1 MWHWQRTILT
11 AAVQCTLWLRQALRA
26 SAHEYSVPAEDAV
39 SAMDG
44 VTFRFVLS
52 RASKA
57 LTAMAVWEARSLTA
71 GTLLGLIVV
80 FVVYYLRSPWRKLP
94 PRPRG
99 LPIIGNA
106 LQAMDKSWLV
116 SKDCKERFGG
126 YRSSSNHWH
135 GNAELDAPRQSP
147 GEVMYLDVAGQ
158 PTVVLNS
165 LKSTYELLERRA
177 TTYSGRPRRIM
188 VQEILSQGLLF
199 SLMGYEDR

>member
-1 MWHWQRTILT
+1 
-11 AAVQCTLWLRQALRA
+11 
-26 SAHEYSVPAEDAV
+26 
-39 SAMDG
+39 MDG
-44 VTFRFVLS
+44 VTSRFVLS
-52 RASKA
+52 RALKA
-57 LTAMAVWEARSLTA
+57 LTFKAVWEARTFTA
-71 GTLLGLIVV
+71 GALLGPVVV
-80 FVVYYLRSPWRKLP
+80 FVVYFLRSPWRKLP

-116 SKDCKERFGG
+116 SKDCKERFGEYPLLYSRKCSARCG
-126 YRSSSNHWH
+126 AIS
-135 GNAELDAPRQSP
+135 

-177 TTYSGRPRRIM
+177 TTYSGRPRLVM